1 MCPVGLLMTFEGSP
15 GPAPQGL
22 SSSSQAPNPER
33 CPVGVIGGEED
44 RDERWGE
51 VLAAAAQA
59 ASGRRI

>member
-1 MCPVGLLMTFEGSP
+1 MTFEGSL

-44 RDERWGE
+44 RDERRGE